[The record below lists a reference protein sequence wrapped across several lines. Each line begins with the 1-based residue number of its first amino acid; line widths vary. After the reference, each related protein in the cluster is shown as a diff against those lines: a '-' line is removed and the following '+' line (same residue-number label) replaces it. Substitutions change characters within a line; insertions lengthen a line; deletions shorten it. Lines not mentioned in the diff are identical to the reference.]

1 MTSISPANY
10 PPLDKPPPTDS
21 PQVQQWIKEV
31 RASGV
36 NIPDISP
43 TVVSTHAAAFCHAH
57 EFIFIQAGGCSANP
71 QAVADDANRCW
82 WTCGGCTRQTDIVSC
97 PQKLTWGL
105 TYDDGPSAYTP
116 DLLNFLGQNNIKGTF
131 FAIGSRAISL
141 PAVLQAEY
149 MEGHQVAGLSLTF
162 VVTHLC

>member
-1 MTSISPANY
+1 MDQGSSSLRREYSQHNPNSRTY
-10 PPLDKPPPTDS
+10 PCGRLC
-21 PQVQQWIKEV
+21 QVY
-31 RASGV
+31 
-36 NIPDISP
+36 
-43 TVVSTHAAAFCHAH
+43 
-57 EFIFIQAGGCSANP
+57 EFIFIQAGGCPANL

-116 DLLNFLGQNNIKGTF
+116 DLLNFLGQHNIKGTF

-141 PAVLQAEY
+141 PAILQAEY
-149 MEGHQVAGLSLTF
+149 MEGHQVAGCL
-162 VVTHLC
+162 